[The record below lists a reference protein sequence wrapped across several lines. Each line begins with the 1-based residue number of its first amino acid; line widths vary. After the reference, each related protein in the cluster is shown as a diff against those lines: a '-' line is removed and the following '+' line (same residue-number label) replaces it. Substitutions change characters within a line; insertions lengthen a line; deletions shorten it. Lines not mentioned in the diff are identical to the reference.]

1 MNRKKLHARFGL
13 KWNPFT
19 SNVPIEGLWIAP
31 RVESFCA
38 CVESIADEGG
48 FALVT
53 GDPGN
58 GKSVTLRILADK
70 LESLPEINV
79 GILSRPQ
86 SGLADFYR

>member
-1 MNRKKLHARFGL
+1 
-13 KWNPFT
+13 
-19 SNVPIEGLWIAP
+19 LWIAP